1 MAAFVRSVG
10 LVAALVLGASAAGAG
25 ADVVKK
31 CDDPDNYVRI
41 EGCSA
46 IIANHREPNRSLVP
60 TWYNRALAYYRVGA
74 FDRALADLEL
84 MLQFEKRDLRAYL
97 IRGQIRYAR
106 KDYAG
111 AVADYDAAVRIKP
124 DLPVSR
130 IERARANVALA
141 KYPDAIGDLDK
152 AIRLEPTNAGA
163 YYLRGLA
170 QKSLGKPGLA
180 GADWQRALKSGGSDW
195 LQWWRTHLGKAGLY
209 SGKATGPADADLLAA
224 ILACANAP
232 EC

>member
-1 MAAFVRSVG
+1 MTRFIPFAGIA
-10 LVAALVLGASAAGAG
+10 AALVLGASAAG

-46 IIANHREPNRSLVP
+46 IIANHREPNKSLVP

-74 FDRALADLEL
+74 HDRALADLEL
-84 MLQFEKRDLRAYL
+84 MLRFEKRDLRAYL
-97 IRGQIRYAR
+97 MRGQIRYTR

-111 AVADYDAAVRIKP
+111 AVADYDQAVRLKP

-130 IERARANVALA
+130 VERARANVALGKHRDA
-141 KYPDAIGDLDK
+141 LDDLDEAIG
-152 AIRLEPTNAGA
+152 LEPTNPGA

-170 QKSLGKPGLA
+170 NKSLGQTDRA
-180 GADWQRALKSGGSDW
+180 GADWQRALKSGGSEW
-195 LQWWRTHLGKAGLY
+195 LAWWTAHLGKAGLY
-209 SGKATGPADADLLAA
+209 SGDASGPADADLLAA
-224 ILACANAP
+224 ILACARTP
-232 EC
+232 DC